1 MIKMIYIRHKGGFN
15 RVEKWFNKLMSEEYF
30 AVLYKYAEKGL
41 ASLSANTPVDT
52 GKTAASWV
60 YEIEMN
66 PEVTKIIY
74 SNTNV
79 NKGVNIAIIL
89 QYGHGTGT
97 GGYVAGRDYINPALQ
112 PVFDEMV
119 EELCKEVTSV

>member
-15 RVEKWFNKLMSEEYF
+15 RVEKWFDKLAGEEIF
-30 AVLYKYAEKGL
+30 AVLNKYAELGL
-41 ASLSANTPVDT
+41 ASLSANTPVKT

-60 YEIEMN
+60 YEIEMA
-66 PEVTKIIY
+66 PEAAKIIY

-79 NKGVNIAIIL
+79 SKGVNIAIIL

-112 PVFDEMV
+112 PVFDQMV